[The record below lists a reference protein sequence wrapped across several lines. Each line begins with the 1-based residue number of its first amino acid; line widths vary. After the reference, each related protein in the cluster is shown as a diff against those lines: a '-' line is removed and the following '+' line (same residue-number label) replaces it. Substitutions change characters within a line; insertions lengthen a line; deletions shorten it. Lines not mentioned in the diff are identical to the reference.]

1 MRLAR
6 IRSGATLVAALLC
19 AGTTAH
25 ATDPAPKKDEAPP
38 AKRQKPNYDGR
49 GGAPRSPGQKSLWV
63 PRVLLFPAYV
73 VSEYVVR
80 RPLGALITHAEKSG
94 WPAAVSDFLAL
105 DQVHP
110 VGIVPFMLIDFG
122 FEPSAGLYAYW
133 DDAGFKGHQLR
144 FRGSTWGP
152 SWLSGTLTERFLLG
166 PQEITLTATATR
178 RPDYAFY
185 GIGPDTRESALTRY
199 QADTVYARAESKLVF
214 GGRHVLEGAFGYRGA
229 RFGHSDYDADDRGKP
244 DYQPSVDEAVALMQ
258 LPEPPGFRDG
268 YRAPY
273 GAARL
278 VLDSRGRTRTK
289 SGVRVELSG
298 EESVDLA
305 NSPTSGWVRYGGT
318 VLGFVDLSDGGRTLS
333 LALSTTLVDPLGDRP
348 VPFTQLA
355 APGGGRSMP
364 GLRSGRLY
372 GRSAVV
378 AMLRYSWPI
387 WLALKGSLQAGLGN
401 VFGPHFEGIRPG
413 RVRVSTAIGLET
425 NGSRDSVFQ
434 ALVGFGTETVE
445 SGAALDTIRVALG
458 VRSAF

>member
-1 MRLAR
+1 MLC
-6 IRSGATLVAALLC
+6 GATPSFAAD
-19 AGTTAH
+19 AAK
-25 ATDPAPKKDEAPP
+25 PAAAKDEAPP
-38 AKRQKPNYDGR
+38 KKRPTPDYDGR
-49 GGAPRSPGQKSLWV
+49 GGAPTTPGQKALWV

-73 VSEYVVR
+73 VSEYLIR
-80 RPLGALITHAEKSG
+80 RPLGAVITHAEKSG

-110 VGIVPFMLIDFG
+110 IGVVPFMLVDFG
-122 FEPSAGLYAYW
+122 FAPSAGLYAYW

-144 FRGSTWGP
+144 LRGSTWGP
-152 SWLSGTLTERFLLG
+152 HWLSGTVTERFLLG

-185 GIGPDTRESALTRY
+185 GIGPDTRESAITRY
-199 QADTVYARAESKLVF
+199 QGDTVYARAESKLRF
-214 GGRHVLEGAFGYRGA
+214 GGRHQLEGAFGYRGA
-229 RFGHSDYDADDRGKP
+229 RFGHSDYDEDDRGKHG
-244 DYQPSVDEAVALMQ
+244 YQPSIDEAVAWGQ

-273 GAARL
+273 ASARL
-278 VLDSRGRTRTK
+278 LLDSRGRSRAK
-289 SGVRVELSG
+289 SGVRFETHAEQSA
-298 EESVDLA
+298 DLA
-305 NSPTSGWVRYGGT
+305 NSPTSGWLRYGGT
-318 VLGFVDLSDGGRTLS
+318 LLGFVDLSDGGRMLS
-333 LALSTTLVDPLGDRP
+333 LAITTTLVDPIGDRP

-355 APGGGRSMP
+355 APGGGRSLP

-387 WLALKGSLQAGLGN
+387 WLAFNGSLQAGFGN

-425 NGSRDSVFQ
+425 NSSRDTVFQ
-434 ALVGFGTETVE
+434 AILGFGTETIE
-445 SGAALDTIRVALG
+445 SGADLDTIRVAVG

>member
-1 MRLAR
+1 MQTR
-6 IRSGATLVAALLC
+6 AAE
-19 AGTTAH
+19 
-25 ATDPAPKKDEAPP
+25 PKHDEKKPRP
-38 AKRQKPNYDGR
+38 TKRAKPNYDGR
-49 GGAPRSPGQKSLWV
+49 GGAPKTPGQQALWV

-73 VSEYVVR
+73 VSEYLVR
-80 RPLGALITHAEKSG
+80 RPLGAAITYAEKSG
-94 WPAAVSDFLAL
+94 WPGAISDFLSL

-110 VGIVPFMLIDFG
+110 VGIVPFLLIDFG

-144 FRGSTWGP
+144 LRGSTWGP
-152 SWLSGTLTERFLLG
+152 RWLSGTFTERFLLG
-166 PQEITLTATATR
+166 PQEITLTATLTR

-199 QADTVYARAESKLVF
+199 QGDTAFGRAESRLRF

-229 RFGHSDYDADDRGKP
+229 RFGHSDYDEDDRGKP
-244 DYQPSVDEAVALMQ
+244 DYQPSIDEAVASGE

-268 YRAPY
+268 YRAPF

-278 VLDSRGRTRTK
+278 LLDSRGRSRAK
-289 SGVRVELSG
+289 SGVRFELSG
-298 EESVDLA
+298 EQSVDLA
-305 NSPTSGWVRYGGT
+305 NSPTSGWLRYGGT
-318 VLGFVDLSDGGRTLS
+318 LLGFVDLADGGRMLS
-333 LALSTTLVDPLGDRP
+333 LAVTTTLVDPLGDRP
-348 VPFTQLA
+348 VPFTQLV

-372 GRSAVV
+372 GRSALV

-387 WLALKGSLQAGLGN
+387 WLAFNGSLQAGFGN

-425 NGSRDSVFQ
+425 NSSRDAVFQ
-434 ALVGFGTETVE
+434 AIVGFGTETIE
-445 SGAALDTIRVALG
+445 SGADLDTIRVSVG